1 MSQDNFDPQTL
12 REFKKLLEGINEEM
26 KDYRDIM
33 RDNETFFG
41 IMMDGRINKT
51 REAFDDEQKALAKLK
66 AQREAS
72 DEDQKKYFDDFII
85 QSEEK
90 LAKLKKEIREQ
101 ENMSRAAKK
110 TAAEMMKLTEVY
122 GRHEIV
128 TVDLMARVF
137 KLGGNLMNVKQAA
150 GVAAGAI
157 GGLANTMIKL
167 AFDVDESSSKLM
179 KNLGINREMADAVFA
194 NTQEMARLGVSVEDQ
209 QRSFESLFK
218 TYTGFS
224 SANTSLRTEL
234 TATAATLEKLGV
246 SNRDF
251 SVGIENTTKFFNQTG
266 EAAAATAR
274 DLADFGTIIGRTP
287 QQIASDFAGIGE
299 SIAKLGSDGPR
310 AFKDLAI
317 ASKVTGIEIN
327 KLMQITD
334 KFDTFEGAATQAGK
348 LNAALGGNFVN
359 AMDLMMATDPA
370 ERFEMIRD
378 SILDTGLS
386 FDDMSYY
393 QRKFFTDAAGLD
405 NVGDLAKLMS
415 GNFEDLAGATQ
426 MSSADFEK
434 LAERTKAN
442 QSIQEELK
450 ATLAALVPVLQPV
463 IVSLREL
470 AEQLTED
477 DKFMESLKSTIM
489 MISKVVIF
497 FIENLKTLTLTLGGL
512 GLLRAAGGLRGM
524 ASGIMGAG
532 AAIKNLKT
540 TVGNGGFLKS
550 LGNFLL
556 GAPANAAAPEA
567 VAGAFRAQADAA
579 SELADVGEDAAE
591 GITAMGEASGDAAQ
605 NLAKMV
611 FPILAIGASIAMAAF
626 GVSFLVKAFGELTGD
641 QIIGAV
647 GAIAVLGIGLAVFA
661 KVAFAA
667 AVPATGLASALLA
680 IGLAVGL
687 AAFGMSMLV
696 KSFKG
701 LGDQAANILS
711 ASVALGVLTGSVLL
725 LGKFG
730 VLAAPGFAIV
740 TLGLL
745 GMSMAI
751 SGLDAEPLGKLTS
764 SLAEMMDNTAGLKLV
779 RAEIE
784 AIASAMEK
792 VPTGASLAFAQTAAV
807 AGDFRATGAAESNV
821 TFQPEMNVNLVV
833 EGEQFRTYIKNVVG
847 TEISQ
852 AMRKRK

>member
-1 MSQDNFDPQTL
+1 MADDTLDPKTL
-12 REFKKLLEGINEEM
+12 KEIQRLLKGINEEM
-26 KDYRDIM
+26 TDYRDII

-41 IMMDGRINKT
+41 MMLDSRVKATKAELESLKLRIA
-51 REAFDDEQKALAKLK
+51 EANELK
-66 AQREAS
+66 AAGRDLSEAQ
-72 DEDQKKYFDDFII
+72 EELTQKGADRLIELTK
-85 QSEEK
+85 EVEK
-90 LAKLKKEIREQ
+90 Q
-101 ENMSRAAKK
+101 QQMSVAAKK

-122 GRHEIV
+122 GRHEVV
-128 TVDLMARVF
+128 TVDLMARAF
-137 KLGGNLMNVKQAA
+137 KLGGNLMNVRAAA
-150 GVAAGAI
+150 GVAAGAV

-167 AFDVDESSSKLM
+167 AFDIDESSSALM

-209 QRSFESLFK
+209 QKSFESLFK

-251 SVGIENTTKFFNQTG
+251 SAGIENTTKFFNQTG

-317 ASKVTGIEIN
+317 ASKITGIEIN

-334 KFDTFEGAATQAGK
+334 KFDTFEGAAEQAGK

-370 ERFEMIRD
+370 ERFQMIRD

-470 AEQLTED
+470 AEELTED
-477 DKFMESLKSTIM
+477 DMFMQSLKSTIM
-489 MISKVVIF
+489 LISKAVIF
-497 FIENLKTLTLTLGGL
+497 FIENIKGLTIALGGL
-512 GLLRAAGGLRGM
+512 GLYVAAGKFRGIV
-524 ASGIMGAG
+524 SGIAGAG
-532 AAIKNLKT
+532 AALKNLKT
-540 TVGNGGFLKS
+540 TVGKGGFLKS
-550 LGNFLL
+550 IGNFLL
-556 GAPANAAAPEA
+556 GAPAEAAAPEA
-567 VAGAFRAQADAA
+567 AARGFKAQADAA
-579 SELADVGEDAAE
+579 GALADVGQDAAE
-591 GITAMGEASGDAAQ
+591 AITAMGEASGDAAQ
-605 NLAKMV
+605 NLARMV
-611 FPILAIGASIAMAAF
+611 GPILAIGASIAIAAF

-647 GAIAVLGIGLAVFA
+647 GGIAALGIALAVFA

-667 AVPATGLASALLA
+667 AAPATGIAGAIFA
-680 IGLAVGL
+680 IGAAVGL
-687 AAFGMSMLV
+687 AAFGMSFLV
-696 KSFKG
+696 QSFKG

-711 ASVALGVLTGSVLL
+711 ASVALAALTGSVLL

-730 VLAAPGFAIV
+730 SFAGPGFTIIS
-740 TLGLL
+740 LGLF
-745 GMSMAI
+745 GINMAI

-779 RAEIE
+779 REEIE
-784 AIASAMEK
+784 LIAAAMEK
-792 VPTGASLAFAQTAAV
+792 VPTGASLAFAQTAAI
-807 AGDFRATGAAESNV
+807 AGNFVRADGEMESNV

-833 EGEQFRTYIKNVVG
+833 EGQQFRTYIKDVVG
-847 TEISQ
+847 TEV
-852 AMRKRK
+852 ADALRKK

>member
-1 MSQDNFDPQTL
+1 MSQDFDPQTL

-26 KDYRDIM
+26 KDYRDIL

-41 IMMDGRINKT
+41 MMMDTRINKT
-51 REAFDDEQKALAKLK
+51 REELDEARKKNAELKLLAQQAGEDITDAMRGQL
-66 AQREAS
+66 EAS
-72 DEDQKKYFDDFII
+72 DALVSSLELQV
-85 QSEEK
+85 
-90 LAKLKKEIREQ
+90 REQ

-128 TVDLMARVF
+128 TVDLMARVY
-137 KLGGNLMNVKQAA
+137 KLGGNLMDIRAA
-150 GVAAGAI
+150 SGVAIGAI

-167 AFDVDESSSKLM
+167 AFDVDESSSALM

-386 FDDMSYY
+386 FDDMSYF
-393 QRKFFTDAAGLD
+393 QRKFFTEAAGLD

-426 MSSADFEK
+426 MSSDDFAK

-470 AEQLTED
+470 AEELTED
-477 DKFMESLKSTIM
+477 DMFMQSLKSTIDAVAH
-489 MISKVVIF
+489 VVIF
-497 FIENLKTLTLTLGGL
+497 FIENIKVLTLALAGAGL
-512 GLLRAAGGLRGM
+512 AKAFFQFQKLRAGIAGINAVTGVAAKKTGVLQ
-524 ASGIMGAG
+524 SVFGA
-532 AAIKNLKT
+532 IF
-540 TVGNGGFLKS
+540 GN
-550 LGNFLL
+550 
-556 GAPANAAAPEA
+556 AANAAVPEA
-567 VAGAFRAQADAA
+567 AARGFQAQADAA
-579 SELADVGEDAAE
+579 GELADVGEDAAE
-591 GITAMGEASGDAAQ
+591 AITAMGEASGDAAQ
-605 NLAKMV
+605 NLARMV
-611 FPILAIGASIAMAAF
+611 GPILAIGASIAMAAF

-667 AVPATGLASALLA
+667 AAPATGIALALLA
-680 IGLAVGL
+680 IGAAVGL
-687 AAFGMSMLV
+687 AAFGMSLLV

-701 LGDQAANILS
+701 LGDQSANILS

-745 GMSMAI
+745 GISMAI
-751 SGLDAEPLGKLTS
+751 SGMDAEPLGKLTS

-847 TEISQ
+847 TEVSQ

>member
-1 MSQDNFDPQTL
+1 MADQPLDPKTL
-12 REFKKLLEGINEEM
+12 KEIQRLLKGINEEM
-26 KDYRDIM
+26 TDYRDII

-41 IMMDGRINKT
+41 MMLDSRVKANKAELETLKINL
-51 REAFDDEQKALAKLK
+51 AAAKALKREGESLNE
-66 AQREAS
+66 AQEELIKNGDKRL
-72 DEDQKKYFDDFII
+72 I
-85 QSEEK
+85 QLTNEVEK
-90 LAKLKKEIREQ
+90 Q
-101 ENMSRAAKK
+101 QQMSVAAKK

-137 KLGGNLMNVKQAA
+137 KLGGNLMNVKAAA
-150 GVAAGAI
+150 GIAIGAI

-167 AFDVDESSSKLM
+167 AFDVDESSSALT

-194 NTQEMARLGVSVEDQ
+194 NTQEMARLGVTVEDQ
-209 QRSFESLFK
+209 QKSFESLFK

-224 SANTSLRTEL
+224 SANVSLRTEL

-251 SVGIENTTKFFNQTG
+251 SVGIENTTKFFSQTG

-386 FDDMSYY
+386 FDDMSYF
-393 QRKFFTDAAGLD
+393 QRKFFTEAAGLD

-426 MSSADFEK
+426 MSSDDFAK

-470 AEQLTED
+470 AQELTED
-477 DKFMESLKSTIM
+477 DEFMSNLKYTIGL
-489 MISKVVIF
+489 IGDVVIF
-497 FIENLKTLTLTLGGL
+497 FIENLKVLTLTLGGL
-512 GLLRAAGGLRGM
+512 GLVRAARGFMALKGGI
-524 ASGIMGAG
+524 SGALGAVT
-532 AAIKNLKT
+532 NLKT
-540 TVGNGGFLKS
+540 TVGKGGFLKS
-550 LGNFLL
+550 LSSFFFG
-556 GAPANAAAPEA
+556 GAANAAAPEA
-567 VAGAFRAQADAA
+567 AARGFQAQADAA
-579 SELADVGEDAAE
+579 GALADVGEDAAGAIE
-591 GITAMGEASGDAAQ
+591 AMGEASGDAAQ
-605 NLAKMV
+605 NLARMV
-611 FPILAIGASIAMAAF
+611 GPILAIGASVAMAAF
-626 GVSFLVKAFGELTGD
+626 GVSFLVKAFGELTGE
-641 QIIGAV
+641 QIV
-647 GAIAVLGIGLAVFA
+647 GAIAGIAALGGTLALFA

-667 AVPATGLASALLA
+667 AAPTGAVAIGILA
-680 IGLAVGL
+680 IGAAVGI
-687 AAFGMSMLV
+687 AAFGMSYLV
-696 KSFKG
+696 ESFKG
-701 LGDQAANILS
+701 MADQSANIL
-711 ASVALGVLTGSVLL
+711 ATSVALGALTASVLV

-730 VLAAPGFAIV
+730 ALAGPGFAIV

-745 GMSMAI
+745 GIGTAI
-751 SGLDAEPLGKLTS
+751 SGMDAEPLGKLTS
-764 SLAEMMDNTAGLKLV
+764 SLAEMMDNTAGLRLV

>member
-26 KDYRDIM
+26 KDYRDIL

-41 IMMDGRINKT
+41 MMMDTRINKT
-51 REAFDDEQKALAKLK
+51 REELDEARRANAALKLE
-66 AQREAS
+66 AQQAGENMTDAMRGQLEAS
-72 DEDQKKYFDDFII
+72 DALVGSLELQV
-85 QSEEK
+85 
-90 LAKLKKEIREQ
+90 REQ

-128 TVDLMARVF
+128 TVDLMARVY
-137 KLGGNLMNVKQAA
+137 KLGGNLMDIRAA
-150 GVAAGAI
+150 SGVAIGAI

-317 ASKVTGIEIN
+317 ASKITGIEIN

-334 KFDTFEGAATQAGK
+334 KFDTFEGAAEQAGK

-370 ERFEMIRD
+370 ERFQMIRD

-426 MSSADFEK
+426 MSSDDFAK

-470 AEQLTED
+470 AEELTED
-477 DKFMESLKSTIM
+477 DIFMDALKSTIM
-489 MISKVVIF
+489 GISKIVIF
-497 FIENLKTLTLTLGGL
+497 FIENIKALTIALAGAGL
-512 GLLRAAGGLRGM
+512 AKAFFQFQKLRAGIAGVN
-524 ASGIMGAG
+524 AVTG
-532 AAIKNLKT
+532 AAAKKSG
-540 TVGNGGFLKS
+540 VLKS
-550 LGNFLL
+550 VFGAIFGN
-556 GAPANAAAPEA
+556 AANAAAPEA
-567 VAGAFRAQADAA
+567 AARGFKAQADAA
-579 SELADVGEDAAE
+579 GALADVGEDAAE
-591 GITAMGEASGDAAQ
+591 AITAMGEASGDAAQ
-605 NLAKMV
+605 NLARMTG
-611 FPILAIGASIAMAAF
+611 PILAIGASVAMAAF
-626 GVSFLVKAFGELTGD
+626 GVSFLVEAFGELTGD

-647 GAIAVLGIGLAVFA
+647 AGIAILGIGLAVFA

-667 AVPATGLASALLA
+667 AVPATGLAGALLA
-680 IGLAVGL
+680 IGAAVALAAVG
-687 AAFGMSMLV
+687 MSFMV
-696 KSFKG
+696 QSFAG
-701 LGDQAANILS
+701 LGDQSTGIMSMAS
-711 ASVALGVLTGSVLL
+711 AITVLTGAVLT
-725 LGKFG
+725 LGTLSL
-730 VLAAPGFAIV
+730 LAAPGLALVVIGI
-740 TLGLL
+740 TGL
-745 GMSMAI
+745 
-751 SGLDAEPLGKLTS
+751 
-764 SLAEMMDNTAGLKLV
+764 SLAMSDINAQPLADFTTNLTNLIDNTAGLKLV

-784 AIASAMEK
+784 AIASAMAK
-792 VPTGASLAFAQTAAV
+792 VPSGASLAFAQTAAV
-807 AGDFRATGAAESNV
+807 AGSFVRADGEMESNV

-847 TEISQ
+847 TEVSQ